1 MSDGWQSDPCL
12 LSELETL
19 AQRAQA
25 LVQAETAVVALAEA
39 GGTHVYYAAAVGKH
53 AAAIVGKR
61 GAAAT
66 AGLCGLAFDSQTPVR
81 VCQAKGDERLRQ
93 DYVTALGIETALAV
107 PILHAGQ
114 LIGALMV
121 LNQLE
126 GRPFDAMAEQQLQSY
141 AQTIAPTIA
150 STLDKLK
157 TD

>member
-1 MSDGWQSDPCL
+1 MSDGLQSDHSVLPD
-12 LSELETL
+12 LETL
-19 AQRAQA
+19 AQQAQA
-25 LVQAETAVVALAEA
+25 LVQAETTVVALAEA

-66 AGLCGLAFDSQTPVR
+66 SGLCGLTFNTQSPVR

-107 PILHAGQ
+107 PIVHAGQ

-126 GRPFDAMAEQQLQSY
+126 GHPFDATAEQHLQTY
-141 AQTIAPTIA
+141 AQAIAPG
-150 STLDKLK
+150 LDKLISQ
-157 TD
+157 TGT